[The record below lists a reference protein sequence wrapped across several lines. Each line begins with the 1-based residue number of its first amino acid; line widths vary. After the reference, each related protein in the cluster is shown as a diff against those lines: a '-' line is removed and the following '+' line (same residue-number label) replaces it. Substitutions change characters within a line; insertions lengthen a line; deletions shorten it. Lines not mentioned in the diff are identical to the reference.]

1 MKQVKSLILMLLIPL
16 TMFLGSCSNEAME
29 EEFVIEA
36 DPNSSMPIDQ
46 ENPFVNVD
54 YFGLEFYKVV
64 GNRDTEAGYYIG
76 DDPLDILVYE
86 GKLFKGD
93 VLRLENLEPGKY
105 YITGN
110 AYKIDDEYVF
120 DVGSITGKS
129 NNMDDEF
136 IVVERGVPTVI
147 KLVVFFH
154 A

>member
-1 MKQVKSLILMLLIPL
+1 MLLIPL
-16 TMFLGSCSNEAME
+16 AMFLGSCSNEAME

-54 YFGLEFYKVV
+54 YFGLKFYKVV
-64 GNRDTEAGYYIG
+64 GNRDTEAGFYIE

-110 AYKIDDEYVF
+110 AYKIYDDENDFEVA
-120 DVGSITGKS
+120 SITGKS

-154 A
+154 G